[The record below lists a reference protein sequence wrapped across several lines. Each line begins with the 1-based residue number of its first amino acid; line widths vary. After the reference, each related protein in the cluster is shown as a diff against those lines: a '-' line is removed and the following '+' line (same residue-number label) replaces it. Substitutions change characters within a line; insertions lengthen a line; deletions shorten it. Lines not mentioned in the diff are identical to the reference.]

1 MLVFSHYL
9 KVKNILVIAGS
20 DSSGGAGIQADI
32 KTITSLGGHALT
44 ALTAVTAQNS
54 LGVSGIHKIPAGFIS
69 KQVNAVIEQVVPQA
83 VKIGMLYSEAAVKEV
98 SKLLERHG
106 LVNIVLDPV
115 LRATTGKDLLEPK
128 AITLFKEELLPLA
141 SVVTPNLFE
150 AGILTGKN
158 LDGSNDMAEA
168 AKTIQEMGPNVVITG
183 GHLKSKCTD
192 LLYDG
197 TAFHTFQ
204 SSKIETQH
212 THGSGCVFST
222 ALATFLAGDNG
233 IVTATKMA
241 HDFTRRA
248 IIHGYKCGR
257 GHGPVK
263 PGFTNESP
271 TSNTELPTSS
281 QGRP

>member
-1 MLVFSHYL
+1 MRVFSHYL
-9 KVKNILVIAGS
+9 KVKYILVIAGS

-32 KTITSLGGHALT
+32 KTITTLGGHSLT

-54 LGVSGIHKIPAGFIS
+54 LGITGIHKIPAGFIT
-69 KQVNAVIEQVVPQA
+69 KQVKAVIEEVVPQA
-83 VKIGMLYSEAAVKEV
+83 VKIGMLCSGAAVKEV
-98 SKLLERHG
+98 AKLLKRHG

-150 AGILTGKN
+150 AGTLAGMKV
-158 LDGSNDMAEA
+158 DCSDDMAKA
-168 AKTIQEMGPNVVITG
+168 AETIQAMGPDVVITG

-197 TAFHTFQ
+197 EAFHRFHG
-204 SSKIETQH
+204 SKIDTQH

-233 IVTATKMA
+233 VVAATKMA

-248 IIHGYKCGR
+248 IIHGYACGR
-257 GHGPVK
+257 GSGPVK
-263 PGFTNESP
+263 PG
-271 TSNTELPTSS
+271 
-281 QGRP
+281 

>member
-1 MLVFSHYL
+1 MRVFSHYL
-9 KVKNILVIAGS
+9 KVKYILVIAGS

-32 KTITSLGGHALT
+32 KTITTLGGHSLT

-54 LGVSGIHKIPAGFIS
+54 LGITGIHKIPAGFIT
-69 KQVNAVIEQVVPQA
+69 KQVKAVIEEVVPQA
-83 VKIGMLYSEAAVKEV
+83 VKIGMLCSGAAVKEV
-98 SKLLERHG
+98 AKLLKRYG

-150 AGILTGKN
+150 AGTLAGMN
-158 LDGSNDMAEA
+158 VDCSDDMEKAAE
-168 AKTIQEMGPNVVITG
+168 KIQAMGPDVVITG

-197 TAFHTFQ
+197 EAFHRFHD
-204 SSKIETQH
+204 SKIDTQH

-248 IIHGYKCGR
+248 IIHGYACGR
-257 GHGPVK
+257 GPGAVK
-263 PGFTNESP
+263 PG
-271 TSNTELPTSS
+271 
-281 QGRP
+281 